1 MLPPVNNDE
10 KKFHNIFLS
19 RVLFFYQTYVCTGV
33 IEHVLNCWRLWFIYK
48 RPIPK
53 NISTTNQK
61 QILLHLE
68 WWRKCPSAFCLEIM
82 KNLGPCMD
90 EKVHRICWRTH
101 FFKFSFEIWIFCFC
115 ITNGLESS
123 WKDQIYLVPNG
134 PWSIFV
140 IHVWNAE
147 AGQCRIFKYD
157 LAMIVGDEYKVDC
170 TNVLKRDDDK
180 QK

>member
-1 MLPPVNNDE
+1 MMLPPVNNDE
-10 KKFHNIFLS
+10 KNYFHNIFLS

-53 NISTTNQK
+53 NIWTTNQNVFTCNEA
-61 QILLHLE
+61 LLENASRSHICRISKRS
-68 WWRKCPSAFCLEIM
+68 WTAWIK
-82 KNLGPCMD
+82 
-90 EKVHRICWRTH
+90 KVHRICWRTH
-101 FFKFSFEIWIFCFC
+101 FFKFSFEILNFCFC

-140 IHVWNAE
+140 IHVWNA
-147 AGQCRIFKYD
+147 D
-157 LAMIVGDEYKVDC
+157 LRQANAEYSNM
-170 TNVLKRDDDK
+170 TW
-180 QK
+180 QW